1 MRVDREYKRRADAL
15 LHGFEQMG
23 NCFRSGN
30 GDDGE
35 QGEFASRLAE
45 TTDAADANYMKLSTQ
60 MTMLQA
66 QRDRIMAD
74 VRDLKMKE
82 KKGVEAIQNAIRA
95 NKPIPLRFQPLHVR
109 LQQLN
114 NNLVKTDTDAAG
126 IHQFME
132 RIQLQ
137 RTTAASLSQQ
147 EQQRTMFAS
156 WNNLMTTL
164 GVSTHTVI
172 EDQAK
177 LESAVDD
184 MNEMRQ
190 AVQLGVHE
198 SLTTSSGGGGIST
211 ISRLLAETDD
221 DVECAEEL
229 ELQQQPAMRLGVW
242 EKDSADTTVELA
254 ASRPLSSRASH
265 TIGKRSTHELLG
277 N

>member
-1 MRVDREYKRRADAL
+1 
-15 LHGFEQMG
+15 MG
-23 NCFRSGN
+23 NCFRSGA
-30 GDDGE
+30 GGDGE

-66 QRDRIMAD
+66 QRDRILAD
-74 VRDLKMKE
+74 VRDLKLKE
-82 KKGVEAIQNAIRA
+82 KKGVDAIQNAIRA
-95 NKPIPLRFQPLHVR
+95 NKPIPIRFQPLHVR

-156 WNNLMTTL
+156 WDNLMTTL
-164 GVSTHTVI
+164 GVNTHTVI
-172 EDQAK
+172 QDQAK
-177 LESAVDD
+177 LEAAVDD

-198 SLTTSSGGGGIST
+198 SMTASSGGGGIST

-221 DVECAEEL
+221 AECTDEFEPVATT
-229 ELQQQPAMRLGVW
+229 RLGVW
-242 EKDSADTTVELA
+242 EKDSADAAVELTA
-254 ASRPLSSRASH
+254 TRPQPPRVAHAL
-265 TIGKRSTHELLG
+265 GKRTTHELLG